1 MFDHRVTVFVGSYGS
16 GKTELSLNVV
26 QFLAPLYHQIA
37 IVDLDIVKPYFRA
50 REFRTKLIHRDIRVI
65 LPQGELQHADM
76 PSVSAEVFTV
86 FHNPD
91 LKVIMD
97 VGGDDAGAVA
107 LGQYKAQFEKI
118 DHEVLFVINTRRPFS
133 QTADHLIEMKERIEW
148 RSRLPITALVANTNL
163 GAETTKETILEGY
176 AVAQEVSKRTGL
188 PIAFAAIDR
197 RLHQDVKHIIK
208 EPLFLVDRQMLPPW
222 ERNIEE

>member
-1 MFDHRVTVFVGSYGS
+1 MFDHRVTVFVGPYGS
-16 GKTELSLNVV
+16 GKTELALNVV
-26 QFLAPLYHQIA
+26 QQLAPLYDKIA

-65 LPQGELQHADM
+65 LPQGEMEHADV
-76 PSVSAEVFTV
+76 PAVSAEVFTV
-86 FHNPD
+86 FHNHD

-107 LGQYKAQFEKI
+107 LGQYKQHFEET

-133 QTADHLIEMKERIEW
+133 QTADELVEMKERIEF
-148 RSRLPITALVANTNL
+148 RSRVHVTGLVANTNL
-163 GAETTKETILEGY
+163 GAETTKETILSGY
-176 AVAQEVSKRTGL
+176 QVAKEVSRRTGI
-188 PIAFAAIDR
+188 PIAFAAVDR
-197 RLHQDVKHIIK
+197 RLQNEVASVIS

-222 ERNIEE
+222 ERSNQ